1 MNGDYEEEDDD
12 IEDEITS
19 ESDTDSEGKGE
30 KLLMMNVCCDFLHP
44 SQQIF
49 SHIMTV
55 LPGLDQCKAADKVY
69 CSRTQ
74 HSDSVGDEVPIK
86 DWDEKVLD

>member
-1 MNGDYEEEDDD
+1 MNGDYDEEYDE

-30 KLLMMNVCCDFLHP
+30 KLLMMNVFCDFLRP

-49 SHIMTV
+49 SHFMTV
-55 LPGLDQCKAADKVY
+55 LPGLNQC
-69 CSRTQ
+69 
-74 HSDSVGDEVPIK
+74 
-86 DWDEKVLD
+86 